1 MANKIIIYKFDLE
14 LETPLRI
21 GGDDNS
27 VLKDRIGNPLI
38 FGSSIAG
45 AIRNYLQ
52 STELDTNKAIFGFMG
67 GTNEA
72 DEKDKVKFIESKAII
87 EDGKIEQNTSLGTKE
102 GTQIDSSFGTAKQKM
117 KYEYKYIK
125 PGNTLSFTIEYELS
139 EKKDIKDIDKIMKT
153 IAHGFE
159 TKALKLGGQKN
170 NDFGSFKVNSLK
182 KYTFNL
188 STVNEIEN
196 YIKYKA
202 ESKELKVEDKE
213 VTVEDIWVK
222 NCDVYKI
229 NDESKNLMIE
239 LKGKFPYGVYQNFKI
254 KDSEKGLM
262 GIENNTIPASS
273 IKGLLRHQIEKMMN
287 QIQSDKIVH
296 EKMEILFGGEE
307 SAGLIH
313 CFDITDIKKENKVL
327 SIDKDNNGVCENDP
341 SHIKINRLTGGN
353 MDRALLT
360 QRENSG
366 ENLSI
371 KVELKKSRIDD
382 NSIYEGA
389 IFPLFYTMVSIAN
402 GELPIGGKTNIGL
415 GIFKASE
422 INIEDENLKKLI
434 CMSEL
439 EDGNKSFDLNK
450 KEIQSYF
457 EKFLTCAKMK
467 KEEVK

>member
-1 MANKIIIYKFDLE
+1 MTNKIVIYKFELE

-27 VLKDRIGNPLI
+27 VLKDRTGNPLI

-45 AIRNYLQ
+45 AIRNYFQ
-52 STELDTNKAIFGFMG
+52 SRDFDTNEAILDFMG
-67 GTNEA
+67 GAKTE
-72 DEKDKVKFIESKAII
+72 EKDKVKFIESKAII
-87 EDGKIEQNTSLGTKE
+87 EDGKIEQNASLGTKE

-117 KYEYKYIK
+117 KYEYEYIK
-125 PGNTLSFTIEYELS
+125 PGTTLSFTIEYELN
-139 EKKDIKDIDKIMKT
+139 EKEDKKDIDKIMQT

-159 TKALKLGGQKN
+159 TKELKLGGQKN
-170 NDFGSFKVNSLK
+170 NDFGSFKVRALK
-182 KYTFNL
+182 KATFNL
-188 STVNEIEN
+188 STVNDIEN
-196 YIKYKA
+196 HIKYKA
-202 ESKELKVEDKE
+202 GIEELKVEDKE

-222 NCDVYKI
+222 NCDIYKI
-229 NDESKNLMIE
+229 NDASKNLMIE

-254 KDSEKGLM
+254 KDSEKGFT
-262 GIENNTIPASS
+262 GIENDTIPASS

-287 QIQSDKIVH
+287 QIQSDKIVQ

-313 CFDITDIKKENKVL
+313 CFDIKDIKDENKVQ

-353 MDRALLT
+353 MDHALLT

-371 KVELKKSRIDD
+371 KVELKKSRTDD
-382 NSIYEGA
+382 NSISESA
-389 IFPLFYTMVSIAN
+389 IFPLLYTMVSIAN

-415 GIFKASE
+415 GVFKATE
-422 INIEDENLKKLI
+422 INIEDQNLKDLVF
-434 CMSEL
+434 MSEL
-439 EDGNKSFDLNK
+439 EDGNKRFDLNK
-450 KEIQSYF
+450 EEIQSYF
-457 EKFLTCAKMK
+457 EKFLAYVKIK